1 MWLNTFSHI
10 ENIFHIFI
18 RLAISISSL
27 VKYLFI
33 FFAGYS
39 TGHFAAFCTPYPPI
53 KKKKTL

>member
-39 TGHFAAFCTPYPPI
+39 TGHFAAFCTPLPSN
-53 KKKKTL
+53 